1 MVRHILTY
9 SVLFSLTVTLSAADW
24 PQWRGPNRDGISHD
38 TGLLQEWPKEGPKL
52 RWKRTDIGPG
62 YSSPTI
68 VAGRV
73 YIQTTKDKDEYA
85 LCLDERTGQDIW
97 KTPIGKVGPN
107 KGPQYPGTRSTPTI
121 DGQHLYCLA
130 SDGQLVC
137 LSTDGQVKWSRNLAK
152 DFKGSVGNW
161 AYTESVLVDGDA
173 VICTPGGAEATLAAL
188 NKTTGETIWKCA
200 VPDGDIAD
208 YASIMIVTAG
218 GVKQYVQFMRKGVVA
233 CDAKTGKFLWR
244 YNGTVD
250 FGANMLTPIVYQDK
264 VYVSSRSGGG
274 MVEIHADGDKVVAK
288 QMYLEKQ
295 LTGGIGG
302 AVLIDG
308 YLYGGTSNALF
319 CADFRTGKVR
329 WTEPKT
335 GNVSVCY
342 ADGRVYARSHNTGDV
357 VIFEPNPKEYVE
369 KGRLKQPDRSK
380 TPAWPH
386 PVVANGGLYLRDMS
400 TLLCFD
406 VKK

>member
-1 MVRHILTY
+1 MFRQGCTFAILC
-9 SVLFSLTVTLSAADW
+9 SLTIALSAADW

-62 YSSPTI
+62 YSSPVV

-85 LCLDERTGQDIW
+85 LCLDEKTGQDIW

-107 KGPQYPGTRSTPTI
+107 KGPQYPGTRSTPTV
-121 DGQHLYCLA
+121 DGDHLYCLA
-130 SDGQLVC
+130 SDGQLAC
-137 LSTDGQVKWSRNLAK
+137 LSTDGKVKWSRNLAK

-188 NKTTGETIWKCA
+188 NKKTGDVIWKCA

-208 YASIMIVTAG
+208 YASIMIVNAG

-274 MVEIHADGDKVVAK
+274 MVEIKADGDKVIAK

-302 AVLIDG
+302 AVLVDG

-319 CADFRTGKVR
+319 CADFKTGKVL
-329 WTEPKT
+329 WTEPKA

-357 VIFEPNPKEYVE
+357 VIFEPNAKEYVE

-400 TLLCFD
+400 TLLCYD